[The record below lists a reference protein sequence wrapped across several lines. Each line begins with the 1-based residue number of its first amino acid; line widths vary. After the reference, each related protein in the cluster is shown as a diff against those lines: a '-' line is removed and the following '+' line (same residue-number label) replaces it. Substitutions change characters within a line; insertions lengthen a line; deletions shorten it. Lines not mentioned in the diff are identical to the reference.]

1 LIDRVQRFRMFAA
14 SGYGFLAIS
23 YRGYGGSTGSPT
35 QAGLMRD
42 GEAAY
47 REARRRGYE
56 GDRIVLLGESLGT
69 GVAIPLA
76 VTRETAALVLDSPF
90 SSAVDIAAMHY
101 RMLPVRWLMFDRFR
115 SDLAIRDVHIPVLI
129 VHGDEARV
137 IPISSAK
144 RLFELAN
151 EPKTFMTV
159 SGGGHLVLG
168 LPEVFPRVRE
178 WIDTRTAVKCHS
190 GAARE

>member
-1 LIDRVQRFRMFAA
+1 MKPPVFDDHDHSHRLIRRKVAFRMFAA

-90 SSAVDIAAMHY
+90 SSAPPCITACC
-101 RMLPVRWLMFDRFR
+101 R
-115 SDLAIRDVHIPVLI
+115 SV
-129 VHGDEARV
+129 G
-137 IPISSAK
+137 
-144 RLFELAN
+144 
-151 EPKTFMTV
+151 
-159 SGGGHLVLG
+159 
-168 LPEVFPRVRE
+168 
-178 WIDTRTAVKCHS
+178 
-190 GAARE
+190 